1 MTIGRKVKEGS
12 LATEDKDVQVPPSP
26 NPAVH
31 TLPSKSPS
39 YSGQKR
45 EHRRYPLFLRQAFF
59 FFLISSY
66 LCLVVVC
73 VRRGISVLFLSVSS
87 VSKRSFLQSVS
98 SALPHDLVSAG
109 FLVMKSPMFTIV
121 IHKKKTFM
129 KNHLLLFL
137 ICKSM

>member
-1 MTIGRKVKEGS
+1 MMTIGRKVKEGS
-12 LATEDKDVQVPPSP
+12 LAAEDRDVQVPPSP

-45 EHRRYPLFLRQAFF
+45 EHRRYPLPPSSFF
-59 FFLISSY
+59 FFFYLVISLSGCC
-66 LCLVVVC
+66 LCSEGNLT
-73 VRRGISVLFLSVSS
+73 LFLSVSS

-121 IHKKKTFM
+121 IHKKNFYEEP
-129 KNHLLLFL
+129 LAYVSYL
-137 ICKSM
+137 